1 MRLPPAG
8 CRQFSYEESWVGFVC
23 LDAIGGLSRV
33 RYFSPVPTLGTL
45 ITSILDPSSSSW
57 RPLGHV
63 HFQSRFPQ

>member
-8 CRQFSYEESWVGFVC
+8 CRQFIYEESWVGFVC
-23 LDAIGGLSRV
+23 LDAIWGLSRV

-45 ITSILDPSSSSW
+45 VTSILDPSSFS
-57 RPLGHV
+57 RTPLRLV